1 MLKVKREFVGETGN
15 SSQLDW
21 QPWDENK
28 LSANCMGEEG
38 LTRDV
43 EPEPEIFRMA
53 ADGARNF

>member
-1 MLKVKREFVGETGN
+1 
-15 SSQLDW
+15 
-21 QPWDENK
+21 
-28 LSANCMGEEG
+28 MGEEG